1 MDRFAGRYSL
11 LRRLGHGGMGSVWL
25 ALDHTTGS
33 ECALKRLEANLP
45 PFERQS
51 LRREFEVLA
60 RLRHPSVVS
69 VHELGFTPD
78 GAPYYTM
85 EVVPGEAADRAIAAG
100 DWVMFHACAVELTHA
115 LEVLHAAGVVHGD
128 VKPSNVLVVR
138 ARDDGFAGV
147 KLVDLGLAALLGRDP
162 QLRRGTLG
170 YAAPEVL
177 AGAPLSIATDL
188 FGLGATL
195 YVLALGC
202 AAGRGTRPAARPP
215 QALTDCELMLD
226 EASVSEPLA
235 RLILRLLSPDPQ
247 ARPADAREVRRE
259 LERLRPAARR
269 ALADRLRTSVLV
281 GRGQELARLE
291 HWLGTAPSG
300 PSLMLLLGEPG
311 AGRSALLGELAVR
324 ATMTGHPV
332 VSLSGHAW
340 SSSGRIASLAR
351 RLAVEAGMQADHH
364 VLALFERLRRDPG
377 TTSAPVSDELEHHVL
392 GWAARF
398 RERGLHPVILLD
410 DADEVSPDS
419 RALLL
424 RLALHPLAGALR
436 WVWCLTG
443 SEDRDPDTARLWQA
457 AGRAERLLLGPL
469 DRPALQ
475 DLIAARLRHT
485 PPDALVGAIWER
497 SGGQPGLAVEALL
510 AAAAAGA
517 IADEDSGITLDRERL
532 AALPLPAGLEEQ
544 RLARLRSLGEPAWA
558 AAAALAVDEEGLAP
572 ADLLAIEP
580 RADSSALAALAGA
593 GLISRD
599 ETGRCSLSP
608 PGFARTLRGKLEGSA
623 RRALHRAALGL
634 TRLSAARRFMHLA
647 GAGEGTAALAEAERA
662 LADGAGVELALEA
675 ARVAGGGPAEVA
687 ARWEDRAGR
696 MLLERGRYREAIPHL
711 ERSLARAPH
720 DPSRGARWHALSGA
734 YLRTGSLAELSVLHD
749 RALAEP
755 LDARER
761 ALLLT
766 NEAMR
771 RSASGDAPAAEAA
784 AREALSLAE
793 SSGDGEAMSLAA
805 FTLGNLCVFQGRVDE
820 AASLAASAV
829 EAGARAGYALGRI
842 RGTGLSAFV
851 AGMRRDFETAERLY
865 RESLQEARSLGA
877 RLPQNELATNLA
889 WVLVERGRWSDARE
903 VMAQALG
910 VALEEGWPRA
920 VAFGLVHL
928 TLLDALTGRTSRAV
942 ERARTALRATRRHE
956 RGREAYAWRTLAT
969 ALRVTGRT
977 GASLRASKRALDTA
991 ERAAQPSEL
1000 AWCRIEF
1007 GLACKRLGRWSEA
1020 ARVWECGSA
1029 EADPAQTTTP
1039 ILAALRGRASL
1050 RAEALDEAEARLAE
1064 AERWFEGRSAPY
1076 AEACVRQLRAEWAL
1090 ARGQAV
1096 EGSRVAA
1103 AALAAFAALPAPH
1116 EAASAALEFARVAT
1130 RAGLAAR
1137 TPVPDWLRDAAAGFG
1152 RLGDHPQREIAL
1164 AQAVDWYRRHGGRG
1178 AVVTRDRDL
1187 LESVTRLLD
1196 SQPDLDELCR
1206 RAMRLAVDQLDAERG
1221 VLVLAGAGK
1230 GDLEPVVEY
1239 GAIDAATRDQA
1250 LSYSHEVVQRVA
1262 RSGGSL
1268 LLGDASTD
1276 LEKLSN
1282 SMVELGLRS
1291 ILCVPMFVS
1300 GKVVGAVYLDDSRR
1314 ADAFG
1319 VAERGLL
1326 EGFAHLLAVAIENS
1340 RGHEQVRRANELLVG
1355 ENLSLRREVSSRL
1368 RLPHF
1373 MGRSLAMRQVLAVV
1387 ERASGISSTVL
1398 LTGENG
1404 TGKELVAR
1412 MIHFSGARSMKPF
1425 VMVNCGSIPATLLE
1439 SELFGI
1445 LDNVATGVRAR
1456 PGRFVEANGGTLFLD
1471 EIGEMPPAQQVAL
1484 LGVLSNR
1491 KVTPV
1496 GGGRPV
1502 DVDVRVIAATNQ
1514 DLAKLVAE
1522 GSFRRDL
1529 FYRLNVV
1536 PIALPPLRERKAD
1549 IPELARQFA
1558 AMVASQQ
1565 GRDVPVLSPRLLAVL
1580 MQHDW
1585 PGNVRELQN
1594 YIERLMALSSE
1605 SVLRPEP
1612 PPDEPGPRGPARR
1625 GAAAAR
1631 ARPLREHVAELE
1643 KRRLLEA
1650 LDRSGG
1656 NQSSAARSLGITEQ
1670 AFRYRLRKYGL
1681 IRVRQFR
1688 RSR

>member
-1 MDRFAGRYSL
+1 MERFAGRYSL
-11 LRRLGHGGMGSVWL
+11 LRRLGRGGMGSVWL
-25 ALDHTTGS
+25 ALDHTTRS
-33 ECALKRLEANLP
+33 ECALKRLETHLP
-45 PFERQS
+45 PSERQS

-69 VHELGFTPD
+69 VLELGFTPD

-85 EVVPGEAADRAIAAG
+85 EVVPGTAADEALAAG
-100 DWVMFHACAVELTHA
+100 DHAAFHACAAELAHA

-138 ARDDGFAGV
+138 GRDQGFAGV

-162 QLRRGTLG
+162 QHRRGTLG
-170 YAAPEVL
+170 YAAPEVF

-202 AAGRGTRPAARPP
+202 AAPAGAPRPGVRPP

-226 EASVSEPLA
+226 EAGVSEPLA
-235 RLILRLLSPDPQ
+235 RLVLRLLSPDPQ

-259 LERLRPAARR
+259 LERLHPAARR
-269 ALADRLRTSVLV
+269 GLTERLQTSVLV

-291 HWLGTAPSG
+291 RWLGSAPAG
-300 PSLMLLLGEPG
+300 PALLLLLGEPG
-311 AGRSALLGELAVR
+311 SGRSALLAEFAVR
-324 ATMTGHPV
+324 AAITDHPV
-332 VSLSGHAW
+332 IAIPGALGPDASRL
-340 SSSGRIASLAR
+340 ASLVR
-351 RLAVEAGMQADHH
+351 RLAVETGVPSERD
-364 VLALFERLRRDPG
+364 VVALLERLEHAPG
-377 TTSAPVSDELEHHVL
+377 ALDASVLDALERHL
-392 GWAARF
+392 LDWAARF
-398 RERGLHPVILLD
+398 RESERHPVVLLD
-410 DADEVSPDS
+410 DADEIAPEA
-419 RALLL
+419 RAFLL
-424 RLALHPLAGALR
+424 RLALDPAAGALR
-436 WVWCLTG
+436 WVWCT
-443 SEDRDPDTARLWQA
+443 SEAGGHDPDAERLWQA
-457 AGRAERLLLGPL
+457 AGRAERLRLAALGR
-469 DRPALQ
+469 DALR
-475 DLIAARLRHT
+475 DLIAARLRR
-485 PPDALVGAIWER
+485 PPPGELVEAVWER

-510 AAAAAGA
+510 AAAAAEA
-517 IADEDSGITLDRERL
+517 IADGDSGITLDRERL
-532 AALPLPAGLEEQ
+532 ARLPAPAGFEER
-544 RLARLRSLGEPAWA
+544 RLARLRALGANAWA
-558 AAAALAVDEEGLAP
+558 AAAALAVHEAGLAP
-572 ADLLAIEP
+572 AELLALEP
-580 RADSSALAALAGA
+580 RAGAAALAALAREGLVA
-593 GLISRD
+593 GDGS
-599 ETGRCSLSP
+599 GRHALSP
-608 PGFARTLRGKLEGSA
+608 PGFARTVRGELDAAE
-623 RRALHRAALGL
+623 RTALHRAALGL
-634 TRLSAARRFMHLA
+634 PGLPPARRFVHLA
-647 GAGEGTAALAEAERA
+647 GAGESAPALAEAERA
-662 LADGAGVELALEA
+662 LAAGAGVELALAA
-675 ARVAGGGPAEVA
+675 ARVASHAPAEVA
-687 ARWEDRAGR
+687 AHWEERAGR
-696 MLLERGRYREAIPHL
+696 MLLERGRYREAVPHL
-711 ERSLARAPH
+711 ERSLALAPR
-720 DPSRGARWHALSGA
+720 DPARPARWHALSGA
-734 YLRTGSLAELSVLHD
+734 YLRTGSLAELASLHE

-755 LDARER
+755 LADRER
-761 ALLLT
+761 GLLLV

-771 RSASGDAPAAEAA
+771 RSALGDVPGAEAA
-784 AREALSLAE
+784 AREGLTLAERAGDGEALSLA
-793 SSGDGEAMSLAA
+793 AL
-805 FTLGNLCVFQGRVDE
+805 TLGNLCCVRGRVDE
-820 AASLAASAV
+820 AEALAAVAAD
-829 EAGARAGYALGRI
+829 AGTRAGYTLGRI
-842 RGTGLSAFV
+842 RGTGLRAFV

-865 RESLQEARSLGA
+865 RESLQEARALGA

-889 WVLVERGRWSDARE
+889 WVLVERGRWADARE
-903 VMAQALG
+903 LLAESLG

-920 VAFGLVHL
+920 AAFGLVHQ
-928 TLLDALTGRTSRAV
+928 TLFEALTGRTTRAV
-942 ERARTALRATRRHE
+942 AHARSALRAMRRHE
-956 RGREAYAWRTLAT
+956 RHQEAYGWRTLAT
-969 ALRVTGRT
+969 ALRVTGRAH
-977 GASLRASKRALDTA
+977 ASLRTARRALHAA
-991 ERAAQPSEL
+991 ERSGQSGEL
-1000 AWCRIEF
+1000 AWCRIEY
-1007 GLACKRLGRWSEA
+1007 GLACARLGRWPEA
-1020 ARVWECGSA
+1020 ARVWERGSA
-1029 EADPAQTTTP
+1029 EADPEPSTTP
-1039 ILAALRGRASL
+1039 ILAALRGRAAL
-1050 RAEALDEAEARLAE
+1050 RAERLAEAEARLAE
-1064 AERWFEGRSAPY
+1064 AERWLEGRSAPF

-1096 EGSRVAA
+1096 EGSRAA
-1103 AALAAFAALPAPH
+1103 AAAVAAFAALPAPH
-1116 EAASAALEFARVAT
+1116 EAAAAALEFARVAT

-1137 TPVPDWLRDAAAGFG
+1137 TPVPDWLREAAAGFG
-1152 RLGDHPQREIAL
+1152 RLGDHAQRELAL

-1221 VLVLAGAGK
+1221 VLVLAGAG
-1230 GDLEPVVEY
+1230 GELEPVVEY

-1250 LSYSHEVVQRVA
+1250 LSYSREVVQRVA

-1268 LLGDASTD
+1268 LLGEASTD
-1276 LEKLSN
+1276 LDRLSH

-1291 ILCVPMFVS
+1291 ILCVPMFVA

-1340 RGHEQVRRANELLVG
+1340 RGHEQVRRANEQLVG
-1355 ENLSLRREVSSRL
+1355 ENLSLRREVSARL

-1373 MGRSLAMRQVLAVV
+1373 MGRSLAMRRVLAVV
-1387 ERASGISSTVL
+1387 ERAADITSTVL

-1404 TGKELVAR
+1404 TGKELIAR

-1445 LDNVATGVRAR
+1445 LDDVATGVRAR
-1456 PGRFVEANGGTLFLD
+1456 PGRFVEAHGGTLFLD
-1471 EIGEMPPAQQVAL
+1471 EIGEMPAAQQVAL

-1496 GGGRPV
+1496 GGGPPV
-1502 DVDVRVIAATNQ
+1502 DVDVRVIAATNR
-1514 DLAKLVAE
+1514 DVARLVSE
-1522 GSFRRDL
+1522 GAFREDL

-1558 AMVASQQ
+1558 GMFASQQ
-1565 GRDVPVLSPRLLAVL
+1565 GRDVPELSPRLLAAL

-1594 YIERLMALSSE
+1594 YVERLIALSSGG
-1605 SVLRPEP
+1605 VLVP
-1612 PPDEPGPRGPARR
+1612 EPGPDEMGLRAAGRR
-1625 GAAAAR
+1625 GAGR
-1631 ARPLREHVAELE
+1631 ARPLREHVAEIE

-1656 NQSSAARSLGITEQ
+1656 NQTRAARALGITEQ

-1688 RSR
+1688 RTR